1 MDMQTHE
8 NSVSIQYNF
17 HVETKLV
24 LFIILCT
31 LFITSCFIQS
41 NISAQSSVVN
51 NNLFG
56 NSTQQSTSQQAQ
68 PFLGINMRGY
78 YTSMPQL
85 REEFKSP
92 FPSNY
97 YESSFETISKTHA
110 IDHLRYRFYW
120 ESYVRN
126 STAFMNEI
134 EQVANAA
141 DKHGIKIV
149 YDNHQ
154 FHTSS
159 WLNVG
164 RGTGFPVYLF
174 NNSLLYEQDSG
185 GAPKSEAAKTWW
197 NNWWNNA
204 IEVNGTDGWTLQLDF
219 LKKIVSTVD
228 KHPSTLGYEILSEPQ
243 VHKVDQWS
251 KIGNYNTFITKELRK
266 ITDKTIIYSMNI
278 PIDLKSEI
286 KVNAE
291 NLAKMSPQ
299 NKENVVFKFSLYG
312 IPSDG
317 YQKDK
322 LQLFENA
329 SRIAGVPLY
338 IGEWNNIKRVQT
350 YNEKGDKVWEIDST
364 QSDMSQA
371 EANTIVET
379 FKHIGIWGLA
389 FWEWSFMPND
399 TPNFNLVN
407 VTYNNATR
415 EGNIQ
420 PTKYYEIV
428 KNAYEQ
434 LYGQPSERVFPTAS
448 RLTAP

>member
-1 MDMQTHE
+1 MDMETHE
-8 NSVSIQYNF
+8 NSTRNNFRVDSNIVS
-17 HVETKLV
+17 V
-24 LFIILCT
+24 IIVST
-31 LFITSCFIQS
+31 MIITACFIQN
-41 NISAQSSVVN
+41 NISAQSTVN
-51 NNLFG
+51 NNVFG
-56 NSTQQSTSQQAQ
+56 NSTQPTNQENH

-78 YTSMPQL
+78 YTSMPQS
-85 REEFKSP
+85 REGFKTL
-92 FPSNY
+92 FPNNY
-97 YESSFETISKTHA
+97 YESSFETISKTDA

-126 STAFMNEI
+126 ATAFMNEI
-134 EQVANAA
+134 EQVANTA
-141 DKHGIKIV
+141 DKYGIKIV

-159 WLNVG
+159 WLNAG

-174 NNSLLYEQDSG
+174 NDSLLYEQDSG
-185 GAPKSEAAKTWW
+185 GAPKSQAAKTWW
-197 NNWWNNA
+197 TNWWNNA
-204 IEVNGTDGWTLQLDF
+204 IKVNGTDGWTLQLDF
-219 LKKIVSTVD
+219 LKKIVAVVD

-243 VHKVDQWS
+243 VHGVDQWS
-251 KIGNYNTFITKELRK
+251 KIGKYNSFITNELRK
-266 ITDKTIIYSMNI
+266 ITNKAIIYSMNI

-329 SRIAGVPLY
+329 SKIAGVPLY
-338 IGEWNNIKRVQT
+338 VGEWNNIKRVQT
-350 YNEKGDKVWEIDST
+350 YNEKGDKVWEIDPT

-371 EANTIVET
+371 EANKIIGN
-379 FKHIGIWGLA
+379 FKQIGIWGLA

-407 VTYNNATR
+407 VTYNNATG
-415 EGNIQ
+415 EGKIQ
-420 PTKYYEIV
+420 PTKYFEIV

-434 LYGQPSERVFPTAS
+434 FYGQPSDVVLPTAS
-448 RLTAP
+448 RIPAS

>member
-1 MDMQTHE
+1 MSMKTHI
-8 NSVSIQYNF
+8 SVSALIDLR
-17 HVETKLV
+17 VETLLV
-24 LFIILCT
+24 SFIIICAV
-31 LFITSCFIQS
+31 FTSACFML
-41 NISAQSSVVN
+41 NNVNAQSDKVS

-56 NSTQQSTSQQAQ
+56 NSTQLSATKVNQ

-85 REEFKSP
+85 RDGFKSP
-92 FPSNY
+92 FPDNY

-126 STAFMNEI
+126 STAFMNEV
-134 EQVANAA
+134 EQVANLA
-141 DKHGIKIV
+141 DKYGIKIV

-164 RGTGFPVYLF
+164 RGTGFPIYLF
-174 NNSLLYEQDSG
+174 HNSLLYEHDSG
-185 GAPKSEAAKTWW
+185 GAPKSDAAQTWW
-197 NNWWNNA
+197 TNWWNNA
-204 IEVNGTDGWTLQLDF
+204 IRVNGTDGWTLQLDF
-219 LKKIVSTVD
+219 LKKIVTAVD
-228 KHPSTLGYEILSEPQ
+228 NHPSTLGYEILSEPQ
-243 VHKVDQWS
+243 VHNVNQWS
-251 KIGNYNTFITKELRK
+251 KIGKYNTFMTDELRK
-266 ITDKTIIYSMNI
+266 LTNKTIIYSMNI

-322 LQLFENA
+322 LQLFKNA

-338 IGEWNNIKRVQT
+338 VGEWNNIKRVQT
-350 YNEKGDKVWEIDST
+350 YNEKGDKVWEIDPT

-371 EANTIVET
+371 DANTIVGN
-379 FKHIGIWGLA
+379 FKQIGIWGLA

-407 VTYNNATR
+407 VTHNNATG
-415 EGNIQ
+415 EGSIQ

-448 RLTAP
+448 RLPEP